1 MPIQDRIAEDLKDAM
16 RQRDEL
22 RRSTLRSIRSAI
34 HYEEIGRQQPLDD
47 DGAIAVLSRMARQ
60 RQESIEEYGH
70 AGRKDLADR
79 EEAELAIIRQYLPEQ
94 LTQEELVELAR
105 RTVAEVDATGPG
117 DMGRVMGKLMPQV
130 RGRAEGSTVSRV
142 VRDILSG
149 LS

>member
-34 HYEEIGRQQPLDD
+34 HYEEIGWQQPLDD